1 MTAALG
7 GALACAGLGPF
18 GPARTNSQAETAI
31 AMMRG
36 IARQL
41 MAQAVAANAQETFV
55 ECKMPAGLTRGGRQR
70 RPPFTPQTLREIEL
84 FIGIKN
90 NGFISS

>member
-18 GPARTNSQAETAI
+18 GPGRTNSQAETAI

-36 IARQL
+36 ITRQL
-41 MAQAVAANAQETFV
+41 MA
-55 ECKMPAGLTRGGRQR
+55 
-70 RPPFTPQTLREIEL
+70 
-84 FIGIKN
+84 
-90 NGFISS
+90 